1 MRQPTRSTRP
11 RNRDSHASA
20 ASGPHPRPP
29 RSLRTDGTEWGDSS
43 TSSVHVAR
51 RDAEALREWGEIAF
65 GEGLPRSSASEWS
78 EIQGRQKGVRNFAS
92 GTSESLREDLLRVPA
107 ESKISASV
115 AKVLSEEVLSF
126 RTEASGASVR
136 GPGPRFARRPNV
148 GEWGRVEARY
158 MAHAGCFQEEKG

>member
-1 MRQPTRSTRP
+1 MLASAVRMRSPSASSAPLKRALFAAE
-11 RNRDSHASA
+11 RDS
-20 ASGPHPRPP
+20 GP
-29 RSLRTDGTEWGDSS
+29 
-43 TSSVHVAR
+43 
-51 RDAEALREWGEIAF
+51 
-65 GEGLPRSSASEWS
+65 
-78 EIQGRQKGVRNFAS
+78 QKGRSKFL

-148 GEWGRVEARY
+148 GEWGRVEARN

>member
-1 MRQPTRSTRP
+1 M
-11 RNRDSHASA
+11 
-20 ASGPHPRPP
+20 
-29 RSLRTDGTEWGDSS
+29 
-43 TSSVHVAR
+43 
-51 RDAEALREWGEIAF
+51 REWGEIAF

-78 EIQGRQKGVRNFAS
+78 EIQVRQKGVRNFAS

-136 GPGPRFARRPNV
+136 GTGPRFVWRPNV
-148 GEWGRVEARY
+148 GEWGLEWRREIWHTQGVFRRKRVEKGDLSTESAPS
-158 MAHAGCFQEEKG
+158 AGERNFP